1 MQREFRLR
9 QAEDFQRLR
18 REGRSFAHRLMVV
31 SIAPNPLTHNRYGF
45 IVSKQLGKAV
55 TRNLIRRR
63 MREVARELHPQLKP
77 GYDIVIIARSALVK
91 QPFSVLQRTVAELF
105 RQAGILEH

>member
-9 QAEDFQRLR
+9 QADDFQRLR
-18 REGRSFAHRLMVV
+18 REGRSFAQRLMVV
-31 SIAPNPLTHNRYGF
+31 SIAPNTLTHNRYGF
-45 IVSKQLGKAV
+45 IVNKHLGKAV

-63 MREVARELHPQLKP
+63 MREVVRELHPQLKP
-77 GYDIVIIARSALVK
+77 GFDIVIIARSALVE
-91 QPFSVLQRTVAELF
+91 QPFSVLQRTVIELF